1 MEKKFYIDE
10 SGNTGDLIITK
21 NNSNFSSQEYFTLA
35 CISLNDAEL
44 DDINEYIKKLKLK
57 YKIQTSELKFS
68 KMKGLFGKKM
78 GFILE
83 LLKYIETNCR
93 FIIEIVDKK
102 YIVCTNIVHCFIN
115 PPYEQSDLALSES
128 KKIHQEY
135 SQWVYDNITLDFLIK
150 FTDVARNPSE
160 NSVDEL
166 FCELLSLT
174 QGVDDPSSQDIYN
187 ATLKSLNIFKKFK
200 KNKHLDRDAYTY
212 FLPLP
217 ETNKKGKLIGILPY
231 VGSFYNIHARLNSL
245 FDRDL
250 SEVVLVHDNQSHFDQ
265 IIQLYHES
273 AVVNTNEYSK
283 VFDNADF
290 VFLNISSLEFRD
302 DKDSIGLQIADLFAG
317 FVNKAIPYLINDEE
331 KHISPLLCRV
341 LASLHYQGSFQFVL
355 PKKHNERLINILDS
369 IINATI
375 SMSLSGGD
383 IDGFDNFLIN
393 NHKDK

>member
-68 KMKGLFGKKM
+68 KIKGLFGKKM

-115 PPYEQSDLALSES
+115 PPYEQSDLELSES

-174 QGVDDPSSQDIYN
+174 QEVDDPSSQDIYN

-217 ETNKKGKLIGILPY
+217 ETNKKGRLIGILPY

-250 SEVVLVHDNQSHFDQ
+250 SEVVLVHDNQSHFDE

-383 IDGFDNFLIN
+383 IDGFDNFLLN